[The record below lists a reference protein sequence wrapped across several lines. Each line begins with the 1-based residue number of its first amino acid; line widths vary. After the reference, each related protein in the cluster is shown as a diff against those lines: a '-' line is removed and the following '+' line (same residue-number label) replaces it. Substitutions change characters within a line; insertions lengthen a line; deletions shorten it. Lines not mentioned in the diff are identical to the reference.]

1 MRERISALMD
11 GELDDQ
17 AAAELIQTL
26 GAQREALDTWRV
38 YHLISDAIRENQP
51 LPGRYAAPAQ
61 PRRWVALPIAASLA
75 AVSLVGWLAFAPQ
88 QEAVQPPLAQ
98 AVPPAPVGPAAVPL
112 PSAADDYLLA
122 HQGVSP
128 RFSFQGMAPYIRSVS
143 DVARAAR
150 PDEAPGTRR

>member
-1 MRERISALMD
+1 MNERISALMD

-17 AAAELIQTL
+17 AAGELIQTL
-26 GAQREALDTWRV
+26 GTGREALDTWRV

-51 LPGRYAAPAQ
+51 LPERSLAAPAR

-88 QEAVQPPLAQ
+88 QEATRPAVAQ
-98 AVPPAPVGPAAVPL
+98 AVPPAPARPPAVPL

-143 DVARAAR
+143 DEAR
-150 PDEAPGTRR
+150 GTRR

>member
-1 MRERISALMD
+1 MNERISALMD

-17 AAAELIQTL
+17 SAGELIQAL
-26 GAQREALDTWRV
+26 GAERDALDSWRV

-51 LPGRYAAPAQ
+51 LPERGFAAPAR

-88 QEAVQPPLAQ
+88 QEVAQPALAQ
-98 AVPPAPVGPAAVPL
+98 AVPPAPTRPVAVPL

-143 DVARAAR
+143 D
-150 PDEAPGTRR
+150 EALGTRR

>member
-1 MRERISALMD
+1 MNERISALMD

-17 AAAELIQTL
+17 AAGEQIQAL
-26 GAQREALDTWRV
+26 GTGREALDTWRI

-51 LPGRYAAPAQ
+51 VPERSFVAPAR

-88 QEAVQPPLAQ
+88 QEAKPLAAQ
-98 AVPPAPVGPAAVPL
+98 APAVAPAQPVQARAVVIPL
-112 PSAADDYLLA
+112 PSATSDYLLA

-128 RFSFQGMAPYIRSVS
+128 RGSFQGMAPYVRSVS
-143 DVARAAR
+143 AEARGAR
-150 PDEAPGTRR
+150 R